1 MSDVIF
7 FYAANGRR
15 DGIALCSAQYGQNQ
29 LCGRLL
35 GAWVHPATGIVA
47 FLQSNNKASRS
58 GRLLEHTLRAWGED
72 VPKTVSAR
80 QLEGS
85 IDVQNDDVS
94 LERRRQPCWKN
105 NRAIPNRSLS
115 AAMFCSL
122 CFTPCR
128 NHTTRDLATN

>member
-58 GRLLEHTLRAWGED
+58 GRLLDIPFGRGVKTS
-72 VPKTVSAR
+72 PKQSAR
-80 QLEGS
+80 GNLK
-85 IDVQNDDVS
+85 VQSTSKTTTSALNDDVS
-94 LERRRQPCWKN
+94 LAGRTTVPFRTEVCPRRC
-105 NRAIPNRSLS
+105 S
-115 AAMFCSL
+115 AHSVSRHAGT
-122 CFTPCR
+122 TPLE
-128 NHTTRDLATN
+128 T